1 MIVYY
6 RHGEIDRGLWDNCI
20 KNSAVTKPYAY
31 SWYLDRMAPGWEAL
45 VDDDYDSVFPVPSY
59 VRFGVQYASTPP
71 FLQQLGAFSP
81 DKPASDAI
89 VEFLDYMP
97 EIYKLT
103 DLCVGQKVDYPGYK
117 VIEKTNFE
125 LNLSSHYERLLD
137 RYTPECRKYISNAA
151 KKRYEITGNITT
163 EELAD
168 LCISNKKSNIKGIK
182 LRDYD
187 RLIDF
192 MNYCIRNGKGRIAGV
207 RATRKRVVYGIFLV
221 QIPGSITILL
231 EANTAASIEKHIGYF
246 VINEIIKE
254 NASTAAILDFAGA
267 SDNLA
272 VPKGLSFGGINV
284 PFYRIYRNR
293 LFWPVRIMKE

>member
-6 RHGEIDRGLWDNCI
+6 KHGEIDNELWDNCI
-20 KNSAVTKPYAY
+20 KNAAVSKPYAY
-31 SWYLDRMAPGWEAL
+31 SWFLDRMAPGWEAL

-59 VRFGVQYASTPP
+59 IRFGVQYASTPP

-81 DKPASDAI
+81 DKPASGAI

-103 DLCVGQKVDYPGYK
+103 DLCIGQKIDYPGYK
-117 VIEKTNFE
+117 VIEKANYE
-125 LNLSSHYERLLD
+125 IDLSSLYERLYD
-137 RYTPECRKYISNAA
+137 RYSPECRKNISLAA
-151 KKRYEITGNITT
+151 RKRYDLSGNVTP

-168 LCISNKKSNIKGIK
+168 LCIANKKYNIRGVKNK
-182 LRDYD
+182 DYD

-192 MNYCIRNGKGRIAGV
+192 MHYCIINGKGSVTGV
-207 RATRKRVVYGIFLV
+207 RATRKRLVYGIFMV
-221 QIPGSITILL
+221 QIPGSITMLL
-231 EANTAASIEKHIGYF
+231 EANTAVSTEKHIGYY

-254 NASTAAILDFAGA
+254 NSSTSSILDFAGI
-267 SDNLA
+267 SDKSS
-272 VPKGLSFGGINV
+272 VPAGQSFGGINV

-293 LFWPVRIMKE
+293 LFWPARIMK